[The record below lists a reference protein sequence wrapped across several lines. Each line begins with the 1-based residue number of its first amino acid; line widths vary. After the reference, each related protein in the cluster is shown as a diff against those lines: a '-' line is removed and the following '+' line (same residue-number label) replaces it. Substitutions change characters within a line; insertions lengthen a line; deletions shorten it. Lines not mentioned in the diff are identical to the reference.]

1 MLQTDPFTHRRFYT
15 QTLLHTYALTHRGF
29 YTQKLLHRDPFTH
42 RSLYTQTLVH
52 TDISTEKRFY
62 TETLLHRNIFTQRR
76 CGMFFFTFICKA
88 EKWSNS
94 WCFRVFWT
102 VSEQKTPKKKTCFLT
117 PRKPETQARSL
128 LEPACGTFAAC
139 GPATKRA
146 FWDQGE
152 TAIFSQILAEAFW
165 SQLLR
170 LSRLAG
176 RQRKVPSGLKGKR
189 PF

>member
-42 RSLYTQTLVH
+42 RSFDTQTLVH

-76 CGMFFFTFICKA
+76 CGMFFFLPSFVKPKNGQIVGV
-88 EKWSNS
+88 S
-94 WCFRVFWT
+94 VFF
-102 VSEQKTPKKKTCFLT
+102 EQSRSKKTPKKKTVFFDAS
-117 PRKPETQARSL
+117 QARSL

-152 TAIFSQILAEAFW
+152 TAIFSQILAEAFC

>member
-76 CGMFFFTFICKA
+76 CGMFFLPSFVKPKNGQIVG
-88 EKWSNS
+88 
-94 WCFRVFWT
+94 VF
-102 VSEQKTPKKKTCFLT
+102 VFFEQSRSKKLREKKTCFLT
-117 PRKPETQARSL
+117 PRKP
-128 LEPACGTFAAC
+128 G
-139 GPATKRA
+139 
-146 FWDQGE
+146 
-152 TAIFSQILAEAFW
+152 AFW
-165 SQLLR
+165 SQLVG

-176 RQRKVPSGLKGKR
+176 RQLKGPSGIKGKR
-189 PF
+189 PFLAKSWPKPFGASF